1 MKRLKI
7 TIVIALGAMIC
18 ASCNKWLD
26 VQPNSQIK
34 DSEMFSTES
43 GFKEALAGVY
53 TLLVNESLYTKELR
67 FGMLSV
73 LAQEWESYN
82 TTYNDDAVYDY
93 DATYPENRIFAIW
106 KGMYNAIANDNL
118 ILEAIDE
125 KKSVFTGVNYDVIKG
140 EALALRGFIHFD
152 LLRMFGANYQTDPVK
167 PAIPYVTAYSPK
179 QTTQFTVY
187 EVLMKIVADLEES
200 LTYLQ
205 QDPIFTGQEI
215 TEMVDNGYLKNR
227 QLHLN
232 YYAVEGLLARVYL
245 YMGEYDLAESY
256 AKDVINSGKFTFT
269 KQADLLSGKDYTCAP
284 EHLFAIDVADQET
297 ISETYFSQEGGT
309 SLFSMSYSGLLQLFE
324 NNTDDYRYLYLFSSG
339 TGANL
344 DKRYLAKYN
353 TSTADDSYY
362 RNKMVMIKLS
372 EMYYILAECENHG
385 GRSTMSS
392 FNAVR
397 KARGLNLLARDPS
410 DFRSVMTADFRKEFI
425 GEGQLFFYFKRLN
438 VKNIP
443 GSDKNLVE
451 MRAYTFPIPDAEVD
465 AANRENNR

>member
-1 MKRLKI
+1 MLYVMRLKLHMKR
-7 TIVIALGAMIC
+7 
-18 ASCNKWLD
+18 D
-26 VQPNSQIK
+26 
-34 DSEMFSTES
+34 
-43 GFKEALAGVY
+43 
-53 TLLVNESLYTKELR
+53 
-67 FGMLSV
+67 
-73 LAQEWESYN
+73 
-82 TTYNDDAVYDY
+82 
-93 DATYPENRIFAIW
+93 
-106 KGMYNAIANDNL
+106 
-118 ILEAIDE
+118 
-125 KKSVFTGVNYDVIKG
+125 
-140 EALALRGFIHFD
+140 
-152 LLRMFGANYQTDPVK
+152 
-167 PAIPYVTAYSPK
+167 
-179 QTTQFTVY
+179 
-187 EVLMKIVADLEES
+187 
-200 LTYLQ
+200 
-205 QDPIFTGQEI
+205 
-215 TEMVDNGYLKNR
+215 
-227 QLHLN
+227 
-232 YYAVEGLLARVYL
+232 
-245 YMGEYDLAESY
+245 
-256 AKDVINSGKFTFT
+256 
-269 KQADLLSGKDYTCAP
+269 
-284 EHLFAIDVADQET
+284 
-297 ISETYFSQEGGT
+297 

-397 KARGLNLLARDPS
+397 KARGLNLLTRDPS

-425 GEGQLFFYFKRLN
+425 GEGQLFFYFKRMN